1 MYYWRRRLTKSLAA
15 FQDRQHV
22 LMSLGTR
29 EPHIARALGALLDT
43 AFGEIAMSHN
53 GFLSATQLDA
63 MLRAIVAA
71 HSEKLDRIAA
81 VAKAERFFDV
91 DAAARMDLKIGW
103 CYRLLGAQGPDAMV
117 RSADRA
123 AMKEAGLD
131 DADMAFVD
139 EHLHRLQVNRLVP
152 TPRPRLEALVAGQG
166 GLPTEMNLASAQQ
179 VYYRGLSLAL
189 LDWRRRYAGAEP
201 DAAAIVS
208 HALRLDRTGATGQQ
222 VPAYVAPAP
231 AAAAPA
237 SAAPA
242 QPCSLEEHPVWL
254 AGQKLIA
261 HNKKH
266 KIWREN
272 GERQAEQ
279 NYRLL
284 VLLLIEL
291 KIYSIEGLEQSTF
304 AKYKLLLSQVAK
316 SYGKSEQDKTRSL
329 QELRDIG
336 ASKPAAERGL
346 AGGTINRHT
355 NKLGALIGAM
365 RTDGLMTRDINLDGF
380 RVKKTT
386 RNRDLTQSA
395 KPQRI
400 EALFNL
406 PCMTGCAG
414 AEAQFEPG
422 SLIFHGSNYFVPQL
436 LYYLGGRREEFCAL
450 RVEEVV
456 LDAFNP
462 HILVEDNAYRDLK
475 TPASK
480 RALPIPPETMRLGF
494 GEYKLEIEKLGYDLL
509 FPELR
514 WKGSTAPLG
523 DRFYKNFTAGLELIR
538 AAVPSGGNDGN
549 GKNDDK
555 QDFTFRQLRK
565 AFGATLKKKG
575 VNTETRSDLLG
586 HVGDS
591 VNSETYADATELM
604 RMREIMEKIP
614 NVTSHLQPRPINLLP
629 WVRDKLPP
637 PDARGRER
645 AARLKRR

>member
-1 MYYWRRRLTKSLAA
+1 
-15 FQDRQHV
+15 
-22 LMSLGTR
+22 
-29 EPHIARALGALLDT
+29 
-43 AFGEIAMSHN
+43 
-53 GFLSATQLDA
+53 
-63 MLRAIVAA
+63 
-71 HSEKLDRIAA
+71 
-81 VAKAERFFDV
+81 
-91 DAAARMDLKIGW
+91 
-103 CYRLLGAQGPDAMV
+103 
-117 RSADRA
+117 
-123 AMKEAGLD
+123 
-131 DADMAFVD
+131 
-139 EHLHRLQVNRLVP
+139 
-152 TPRPRLEALVAGQG
+152 
-166 GLPTEMNLASAQQ
+166 MNLASAQQ

-201 DAAAIVS
+201 DAEAIVS

-222 VPAYVAPAP
+222 VPAFVAPAP
-231 AAAAPA
+231 VAALPAP
-237 SAAPA
+237 AAPA

-266 KIWREN
+266 NIWREN

-304 AKYKLLLSQVAK
+304 ANYKLLLSQVAK

-523 DRFYKNFTAGLELIR
+523 DRFYKNFAPGLELIR
-538 AAVPSGGNDGN
+538 AMPPVADSGHGTDR
-549 GKNDDK
+549 
-555 QDFTFRQLRK
+555 QPFTFRQLRK
-565 AFGATLKKKG
+565 AFGAELKRRG
-575 VNTETRSDLLG
+575 VDTETRSDLLG

-591 VNSETYADATELM
+591 VNTETYADATELA
-604 RMREIMEKIP
+604 RKREIMEKIP
-614 NVTSHLQPRPINLLP
+614 NVMSHLQALPINLLP

-637 PDARGRER
+637 PDARARER
-645 AARLKRR
+645 KNRRKLIKK